1 MRAPMGPGGEEHRG
15 RERGIPDRRLRIGSV
30 TAFLGPKAHPGVAEQ
45 ATAPTLY
52 NHAIH
57 DMQLLQA
64 MSEEEKY
71 EGAQGDHN
79 HNARRTGVLRIRKPT
94 HPPGDRNVSRASLES
109 SYSTGVTT
117 YYPLGGRGE

>member
-1 MRAPMGPGGEEHRG
+1 M
-15 RERGIPDRRLRIGSV
+15 
-30 TAFLGPKAHPGVAEQ
+30 
-45 ATAPTLY
+45 Y

-79 HNARRTGVLRIRKPT
+79 ARP
-94 HPPGDRNVSRASLES
+94 S
-109 SYSTGVTT
+109 SIGI
-117 YYPLGGRGE
+117 